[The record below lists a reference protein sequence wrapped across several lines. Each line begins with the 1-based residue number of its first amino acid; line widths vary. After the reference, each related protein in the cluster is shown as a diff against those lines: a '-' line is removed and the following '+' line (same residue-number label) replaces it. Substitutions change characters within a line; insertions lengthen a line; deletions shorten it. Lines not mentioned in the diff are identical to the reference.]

1 MRLKR
6 QQRNAALLPPPKVGL
21 DFESSGSVINMFET
35 QNVEWE
41 GLNFQTA
48 LYLKTLFRIG
58 TPSDHGKSI
67 VEKMGT
73 LHSSS

>member
-48 LYLKTLFRIG
+48 QGLSTLRSFLGFELQVI
-58 TPSDHGKSI
+58 
-67 VEKMGT
+67 M
-73 LHSSS
+73 SSPLWR